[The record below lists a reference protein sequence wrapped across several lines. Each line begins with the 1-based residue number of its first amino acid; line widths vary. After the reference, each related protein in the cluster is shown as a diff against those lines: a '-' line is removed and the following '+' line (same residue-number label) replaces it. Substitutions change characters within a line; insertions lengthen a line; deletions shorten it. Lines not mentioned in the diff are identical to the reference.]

1 MPFALIALPVPVRQ
15 LFTYRVPEA
24 LDATA
29 VPGVPVEVLFRGRK
43 ARGIVVE
50 RIHST
55 ALEKVSEIVK
65 VTGGELLSP
74 HLLALARWVADYYL
88 APPGEVVAAALP
100 GGNDGLGRSLARK
113 HASAPGAEDRVLRMP
128 IPERVTLTNAQR
140 DAVAAVDAAVGTSG
154 FQPFLLHGVTASGKT
169 EVYMRAARA
178 AREAGG
184 QALILVPE
192 VALATQVLSVFS
204 KRFGG
209 RVAALHSYLP
219 VGTRRR
225 NWELARRGA
234 IDVIVGARSA
244 VFAPLPN
251 LKLIVVDE
259 EHEPAYK
266 QSEQLRY
273 HGRDVAVRRAQ
284 MLGIPVV
291 LGSATPSLETQANAA
306 RGKYR
311 RLVLPTRVDRRP
323 MPVVRVVDLRREGS
337 GPGLLSTPLRAVIAE
352 RLERKEQVLLWL
364 NRRGHSH
371 HIQCRGCGHTPECP
385 RCDISLTLHMPAGQ
399 RKTLRCHYCDHQEPA
414 PDVCPKCQQALL
426 RYAGAGTQRAEREL
440 ASVFPAARVL
450 RLDLDVARAK
460 DGPGETLAR
469 FARGEADLLLGTQM
483 IAKGLDFPRVTLVG
497 VLDADVALHLPD
509 FRAAERTFQLLTQ
522 VSGRAGR
529 GKVPGEVLVQTC
541 TPEHPAITAV
551 AAADGHE
558 GEREFR
564 KQELSERRDA
574 LYPPFTRLVTLLADG
589 PDAAE
594 VEATAGALATLARE
608 RAGSADVSVLGP
620 APQALARLR
629 GRHRWHVLLK
639 STNGKLLRDIAAE
652 ALVWAD
658 QPGRRK
664 VRVIADV
671 DPIEVL

>member
-1 MPFALIALPVPVRQ
+1 MSFALIALPVPVRQ
-15 LFTYRVPEA
+15 LFTYRVPDALEA
-24 LDATA
+24 AA
-29 VPGVPVEVLFRGRK
+29 RPGAPVEVPFRGR
-43 ARGIVVE
+43 AVRGVLVE
-50 RIHST
+50 RIAST
-55 ALEKVSEIVK
+55 PLERVRDVSKVL
-65 VTGGELLSP
+65 GAPLLSA
-74 HLLALARWVADYYL
+74 HVLALARWVDEYYL
-88 APPGEVVAAALP
+88 APPGEVIAAALP
-100 GGNDGLGRSLARK
+100 GGQEGFARSRARRE
-113 HASAPGAEDRVLRMP
+113 AAAPGSEDRVLRMP
-128 IPERVTLTNAQR
+128 IPERITLTPSQR
-140 DAVAAVDAAVGTSG
+140 DAAAALEAAVEKAG

-169 EVYMRAARA
+169 EVYLRAARA

-192 VALATQVLSVFS
+192 VALATQVLGVFA

-209 RVAALHSYLP
+209 RVAPLHSYLP
-219 VGTRRR
+219 VGTRRK

-234 IDVIVGARSA
+234 LDVVVGARSS

-311 RLVLPTRVDRRP
+311 RLVLPERVDHRP
-323 MPVVRVVDLRREGS
+323 VPTVRVVDLRREGS
-337 GPGLLSTPLRAVIAE
+337 VAGVLSAPLRAALAE
-352 RLERKEQVLLWL
+352 RLERKEQSLLWL

-371 HIQCRGCGHTPECP
+371 HIQCRACGHTPECP
-385 RCDISLTLHMPAGQ
+385 RCDISLTLHVEP
-399 RKTLRCHYCDHQEPA
+399 RCLRCHYCDHQEAVPET
-414 PDVCPKCQQALL
+414 CPQCGAALM

-440 ASVFPAARVL
+440 AAAFPGARIL

-460 DGPGETLAR
+460 SGPGEVLAK
-469 FARGEADLLLGTQM
+469 FARGEGDMLLGTQM

-509 FRAAERTFQLLTQ
+509 FRAAERTFQLLVQ
-522 VSGRAGR
+522 VAGRSGR
-529 GKVPGEVLVQTC
+529 GKQHGEVLVQTC
-541 TPEHPAITAV
+541 TPEHPAIAAV
-551 AAADGHE
+551 AAADAAE
-558 GEREFR
+558 GERTFR
-564 KQELSERRDA
+564 KRELDERRDA
-574 LYPPFTRLVTLLADG
+574 GYPPFTRLVTLLIDG
-589 PDAAE
+589 PDEQE
-594 VEATAGALATLARE
+594 VESAATTIAE
-608 RAGSADVSVLGP
+608 RARARAGERDVTVLGP
-620 APQALARLR
+620 APQALSRLR

-639 STNGKLLRDIAAE
+639 GERGAELREMAAD
-652 ALVWAD
+652 ALAEFEK
-658 QPGRRK
+658 PGHGR

>member
-1 MPFALIALPVPVRQ
+1 MPFALVALPVPVRQ

-24 LDATA
+24 LDAAA
-29 VPGVPVEVLFRGRK
+29 VPGAPVEVPFRGRR
-43 ARGIVVE
+43 ARGVIVE
-50 RIHST
+50 RISST
-55 ALEKVSEIVK
+55 PLEKVSDITK

-74 HLLALARWVADYYL
+74 HLLELTRWVAEYYL

-113 HASAPGAEDRVLRMP
+113 GALEDRVLRMP
-128 IPERVTLTNAQR
+128 IPERITLTAAQR
-140 DAVAAVDAAVGTSG
+140 DAVAAVDAAVGAGG

-169 EVYMRAARA
+169 EVYLRAARA

-192 VALATQVLSVFS
+192 VALASQVLAVFQ

-234 IDVIVGARSA
+234 IDVVVGARSA
-244 VFAPLPN
+244 VFAPLPG

-284 MLGIPVV
+284 LLGVPVV
-291 LGSATPSLETQANAA
+291 LGSATPSLETLANAA
-306 RGKYR
+306 RGKYK
-311 RLVLPTRVDRRP
+311 RLALPTRVDRRP
-323 MPVVRVVDLRREGS
+323 MPVVRVVDLRRDGS
-337 GPGLLSTPLRAVIAE
+337 GPGLLSAPLRTAIAE

-371 HIQCRGCGHTPECP
+371 HVQCRGCGHTPECP
-385 RCDISLTLHMPAGQ
+385 SCDISLTYHSDPSGM
-399 RKTLRCHYCDHQEPA
+399 RCHYCDHREPA
-414 PDVCPKCQQALL
+414 PDVCPKCRLPLL

-440 ASVFPAARVL
+440 ASVFPSARVL
-450 RLDLDVARAK
+450 RLDTDVSRAK
-460 DGPGETLAR
+460 DGPGETLKA
-469 FARGEADLLLGTQM
+469 FARGDADILLGTQM
-483 IAKGLDFPRVTLVG
+483 IAKGLDFPNVTLVG

-509 FRAAERTFQLLTQ
+509 FRAAERTYQLLTQ
-522 VSGRAGR
+522 VAGRAGR
-529 GKVPGEVLVQTC
+529 GKVAGEVLVQTC
-541 TPEHPAITAV
+541 TPEHAAVQAV
-551 AAADGHE
+551 AATQQHE
-558 GEREFR
+558 GELAFR

-574 LYPPFTRLVTLLADG
+574 EYPPFTRLVTLLLDG
-589 PDAAE
+589 PDAGE
-594 VEATAGALATLARE
+594 VEAFAGAVADLMRE
-608 RAGSADVSVLGP
+608 QVAERDVRVLGP
-620 APQALARLR
+620 APQALSRLR
-629 GRHRWHVLLK
+629 GRFRWHVLLK
-639 STNGKLLRDIAAE
+639 SNNGALLRELAAA
-652 ALVWAD
+652 ALAWAD

-664 VRVIADV
+664 VRLVADV
-671 DPIEVL
+671 DPMDVM

>member
-1 MPFALIALPVPVRQ
+1 MPFALVALPVPVRQ
-15 LFTYRVPEA
+15 LFTYRVPPELA
-24 LDATA
+24 DAA
-29 VPGVPVEVLFRGRK
+29 VPGAPVEVPFRGRN
-43 ARGIVVE
+43 ARGVIIE
-50 RIHST
+50 RIAST
-55 ALEKVSEIVK
+55 PLEKVRDLTQVS
-65 VTGGELLSP
+65 GAPLLTP

-100 GGNDGLGRSLARK
+100 GGHEGFARSLARR
-113 HASAPGAEDRVLRMP
+113 HALEDGVLRMP
-128 IPERVTLTNAQR
+128 LPERVTLTAAQR
-140 DAVAAVDAAVGTSG
+140 EAVAEVDAAVSKGG

-169 EVYMRAARA
+169 EVYLRAARA

-192 VALATQVLSVFS
+192 VALASQVVAVFR

-209 RVAALHSYLP
+209 RVGLLHSYLP

-234 IDVIVGARSA
+234 LDVVVGARSA
-244 VFAPLPN
+244 VFAPLPA

-284 MLGIPVV
+284 MLGVPIV
-291 LGSATPSLETQANAA
+291 LGSATPSLETLANAA
-306 RGKYR
+306 RGRYR
-311 RLVLPTRVDRRP
+311 RLLLPARVDRRA

-337 GPGLLSTPLRAVIAE
+337 GPGLLSAPLRGAIAE

-371 HIQCRGCGHTPECP
+371 HVQCRGCGHTPECP
-385 RCDISLTLHMPAGQ
+385 RCDISLTLHVEPRG
-399 RKTLRCHYCDHQEPA
+399 LRCHYCDHREPA
-414 PDVCPKCQQALL
+414 PDVCPKCHQSLL

-440 ASVFPAARVL
+440 AAAFPGARVL

-460 DGPGETLAR
+460 DGPGGTLTA
-469 FARGEADLLLGTQM
+469 FARGEGDILLGTQM

-509 FRAAERTFQLLTQ
+509 FRAAERTFQLLVQ

-529 GKVPGEVLVQTC
+529 GQRPGEVLVQTC
-541 TPEHPAITAV
+541 TPEHAAITAV
-551 AAADGHE
+551 AAPKLEDGV
-558 GEREFR
+558 REFR
-564 KQELSERRDA
+564 KRELSERRDA
-574 LYPPFTRLVTLLADG
+574 LYPPFARLVTLRLDG
-589 PDAAE
+589 PDEAA
-594 VEATAGALATLARE
+594 VERAATALAE
-608 RAGSADVSVLGP
+608 RARAGAGDDVIVLGP
-620 APQALARLR
+620 APQPLARLR
-629 GRHRWHVLLK
+629 DRHRWHVLLK
-639 STNGKLLRDIAAE
+639 SSEGRSVRTLAAALLD
-652 ALVWAD
+652 WAD
-658 QPGRRK
+658 EHVKGSL
-664 VRVIADV
+664 RVMADV